1 VLIGA
6 VACVIAF
13 VVFQW
18 MGFGLD
24 IRLVAAWDAAVLTAC
39 LFLLFRLILRI
50 QMPSSI
56 ERTRDRVSREGLVWM
71 ILGVVV
77 VLLSVVVLVLTF
89 LFLRRPE
96 EHVLKE
102 GQVWLPVVLGLIA
115 VVGAWASMH
124 LAFALH
130 YARLHY
136 RDSGNPNTLSFPNK
150 AEMEPTDLDFAYFAF
165 MIGMAFSGA
174 DVTVRGRSLRGWVL
188 IHAVVSFVFNTAIL
202 ALAINLAF
210 DLL

>member
-1 VLIGA
+1 VT
-6 VACVIAF
+6 
-13 VVFQW
+13 
-18 MGFGLD
+18 D
-24 IRLVAAWDAAVLTAC
+24 R
-39 LFLLFRLILRI
+39 
-50 QMPSSI
+50 PSSLQAALATLGHLGTLDQV
-56 ERTRDRVSREGLVWM
+56 ETLVDLDRVEAGRLAHEGAELLLVHEDVAYD
-71 ILGVVV
+71 LDR
-77 VLLSVVVLVLTF
+77 LTF
-89 LFLRRPE
+89 ADRR
-96 EHVLKE
+96 
-102 GQVWLPVVLGLIA
+102 VLGLIA